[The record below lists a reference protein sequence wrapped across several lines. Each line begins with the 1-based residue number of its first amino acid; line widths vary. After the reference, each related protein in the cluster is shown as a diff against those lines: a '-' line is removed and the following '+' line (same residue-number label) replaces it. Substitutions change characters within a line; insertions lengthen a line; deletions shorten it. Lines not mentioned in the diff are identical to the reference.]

1 MTFSHTLASDERTAF
16 HETSKKVFI
25 MSAIF
30 DADTILSE
38 NDQWRKLEREW
49 KTIDL
54 IDVEDETPELKPV
67 FSTLDL
73 NGTTFDSSFL
83 FKKVRRKVGRKLS
96 KLSTAS
102 IEYEDFISNIRDD
115 SRNDSSKQ
123 FYFVNGQITSA
134 ASIEELCDKIDD
146 IFKSIEE
153 LTIATSTVRNKKK
166 PVPDLVQCSISA
178 TDLSFDD
185 TVSQNEVATSEIDR
199 QIEEAF
205 EEAFEQ
211 FNSTIATLDGD
222 KSHVESV
229 TTLVRKFS
237 SVMNSPMIKCN
248 PRRKRECCDKFKELT
263 EFWKSRALE
272 N

>member
-1 MTFSHTLASDERTAF
+1 
-16 HETSKKVFI
+16 
-25 MSAIF
+25 MSSIF

-38 NDQWRKLEREW
+38 NDQWRKLEEEW
-49 KTIDL
+49 KTVDL
-54 IDVEDETPELKPV
+54 IDIEDDTPNLKPV

-83 FKKVRRKVGRKLS
+83 FKKVRRKVGRQMS
-96 KLSTAS
+96 KISSAS

-115 SRNDSSKQ
+115 SRNGPSKQ

-146 IFKSIEE
+146 IFKSIDE
-153 LTIATSTVRNKKK
+153 LSVATSTVRNKSSRESKK
-166 PVPDLVQCSISA
+166 RIYPDLVQCSISA

-185 TVSQNEVATSEIDR
+185 TVSQKEVTCSSEIER
-199 QIEEAF
+199 HIGEAF

-211 FNSTIATLDGD
+211 INSTIDTLEGD
-222 KSHVESV
+222 KSHLESV

-237 SVMNSPMIKCN
+237 SVINSPMIKCN
-248 PRRKRECCDKFKELT
+248 PRRQRECSDKFKQLT
-263 EFWKSRALE
+263 DFWKNQAFVC
-272 N
+272 